1 MTFPTPPVAG
11 TLVIAFFLL
20 SAAIVPL
27 ALRRSALPAR
37 KKKLLIA
44 AIVVSVAAKMALA
57 TLGHNFDLESYRIV
71 SGLMEQGKSVYANT
85 DRYNYGPIW
94 APVVSGL
101 AWLSRLIGWDAGE
114 GFHVLVAAFLAA
126 TDVLIGLALAMAYS
140 HTAAVVFLLTPIGLL
155 VSGFHSQFDNVAV
168 LCGLLAWLMV
178 RGGRPGPAALAVS
191 AGLTGLSLI
200 VKHILFL
207 FPLWLLFWRPLG
219 KLRYRVLYA
228 GVAYAVFFCAFIP
241 WWGDPASRAGIAQNV
256 LGYSSEFGNSLTP
269 ITVNLFLPVR
279 SIDASFDLF
288 LPIRMSDASFQWI
301 PVVSGFKALWMGLM
315 LAAGAALAR
324 RGAHELFLLYL
335 MTLYAFTPAFCDQY
349 TAIPLVACAVFYESW
364 ASWAFLASG
373 TGLLLVSEVNVLGP
387 LNSAVPPLVILGR
400 PYLVL
405 KNLRSAMI
413 MVSQICLAALLA
425 IRWRARAGSG
435 EALPIQAKLVRA
447 AALIASGGL
456 YSFLAYAWLAWR
468 RT

>member
-11 TLVIAFFLL
+11 ALVIAFFLL
-20 SAAIVPL
+20 SAAVVPL
-27 ALRRSALPAR
+27 ALRRSALTARR
-37 KKKLLIA
+37 KKSLIA
-44 AIVVSVAAKMALA
+44 AIVVSVAVKLALA
-57 TLGHNFDLESYRIV
+57 TLGHNLDLESYQIV

-85 DRYNYGPIW
+85 QRYNYGPIW
-94 APVVSGL
+94 AFVVSGL
-101 AWLSRLIGWDAGE
+101 AWLSNLIGWDAGE

-140 HTAAVVFLLTPIGLL
+140 HAAALVFLLAPVGLL
-155 VSGFHSQFDNVAV
+155 ISGFHAQFDNVAV
-168 LCGLLAWLMV
+168 LCALLAWLMI
-178 RGGRPGPAALAVS
+178 RGGRPRPAALAVS

-207 FPLWLLFWRPLG
+207 FPVWLLFWRPLG

-241 WWGDPASRAGIAQNV
+241 WLGDPASRTGIAKNV

-269 ITVNLFLPVR
+269 ITAGLFVPIR
-279 SIDASFDLF
+279 SIDSSFQLS
-288 LPIRMSDASFQWI
+288 LPIRMSGASFQWI
-301 PVVSGFKALWMGLM
+301 PIMSGFKALWLGLM
-315 LAAGAALAR
+315 LAAGVALAR
-324 RGAHELFLLYL
+324 RGADELFLLYL
-335 MTLYAFTPAFCDQY
+335 MALYAFTPAFADQY
-349 TAIPLVACAVFYESW
+349 TAIPLVACAVFHESW

-373 TGLLLVSEVNVLGP
+373 TSLLLVSEVNVLGP
-387 LNSAVPPLVILGR
+387 LNSTVAPLVIAGR

-425 IRWRARAGSG
+425 IRWRARTGSG
-435 EALPIQAKLVRA
+435 EALPIRAKLVRA
-447 AALIASGGL
+447 AALIASSSL
-456 YSFLAYAWLAWR
+456 YSFL
-468 RT
+468 